1 MNTEQNQTNSTNNT
15 DINNENT
22 TLTATPS
29 VEPKISIDDFT
40 KVEMRVGKILSA
52 EKVEQSPKLLKLSV
66 DFGESAPR
74 QVLSGIAKSYSPEEM
89 INNSFVFVTNLL
101 PRPILG
107 MESQAMILAADV
119 LSTNESST
127 LDASSK
133 KLALFS
139 PSVDIQPGA
148 ILG

>member
-1 MNTEQNQTNSTNNT
+1 MNTEQNQTNNVNNT
-15 DINNENT
+15 DIANENT
-22 TLTATPS
+22 TLTATPL
-29 VEPKISIDDFT
+29 VEPKISIDDFA
-40 KVEMRVGKILSA
+40 KVEMKVGKILSA

-66 DFGESAPR
+66 DFGEASPR

-107 MESQAMILAADV
+107 MESQAMILAADIV
-119 LSTNESST
+119 STDENSDSNT
-127 LDASSK
+127 SSK